1 MGGNVFDIAQPIERK
16 HIQPTLE
23 NFYNILKQIFP
34 KASSLI
40 DTITPVGS
48 VEKKPQSGDLDLV
61 MDEKAISTENLDKW
75 DLTPKEVQ
83 KVQAE
88 ITAKAR
94 TASPAQTY
102 RRAVLTLLTDKVGD
116 RISIDPK
123 SLIRGMMFFAIPQ
136 IDENGKELGTY
147 VQTDLNFGKQDWLS
161 FSYYSDEYGEEDL
174 KKGIKGLHRTQL
186 LAALFSAIGYT
197 FDHSYGV
204 KSKETGELVSDNPQ
218 SSIDIL
224 NQEYGTSLT
233 VDTVKNFYSLFKH
246 VKQVLTDDQLQK
258 VLKSYLKRLKQ
269 ANAPIPAEVQE
280 YLENTVLTENQGQ
293 VVGLYAGGF
302 KPPHRGHFN
311 NALTLAKKVDKLI
324 IYIGRIVRPGETI
337 TPDQSKQIW
346 EIYVKYL
353 PTEVQIEIAPVS
365 PFKSMYEWL
374 KANRDLADQA
384 IIGQGPEKEE
394 EQRFNSLKNNP
405 EKYGKP
411 KVQIF
416 DVTKDNT
423 ESKLSGKNIRTNI
436 DYLKSGKWIPSEI
449 SDQDATDILRVLK
462 VEEKDIKE
470 LMEKELNR
478 VLDEMFTPTPKP
490 KKKVKEA
497 RTGLPVEPLTTT
509 PSETRNKLVYL
520 YNRLR
525 NIVYEPDFKIDFR
538 QNQIVISPKNQ
549 PDTDFDYNPFMASLL
564 EYMIDQGMNITPLP
578 EVKIRKDLAES
589 VDFFGKTAYYDP
601 GKKEVILYVM
611 GRHPKDVMRSF
622 SHEMIHHM
630 QNLENRLQNIS
641 TQNVN
646 EDDYLMK
653 IEEEAMLLGNKVFRS
668 WEDTVKNNG

>member
-1 MGGNVFDIAQPIERK
+1 MGGNVFDIAQPIEKK

-34 KASSLI
+34 KAGPLI

-102 RRAVLTLLTDKVGD
+102 RRAVLTLLMEKIGNT
-116 RISIDPK
+116 IPTDPK

-136 IDENGKELGTY
+136 IDENGKELGSY

-161 FSYYSDEYGEEDL
+161 FSYFSDEYGEEDL

-186 LAALFSAIGYT
+186 LAAMFSAIGYT

-218 SSIDIL
+218 TSLDIL

-233 VDTVKNFYSLFKH
+233 IDLVKNVHTLFKH
-246 VKQVLTDDQLQK
+246 IQDTLSDSQLEK
-258 VLKSYLKRLKQ
+258 VLKSYLKRLDQ
-269 ANAPIPAEVQE
+269 AKAPIPAQVQQ
-280 YLENTVLTENQGQ
+280 YLQNRNLNENNGQ
-293 VVGLYAGGF
+293 IVGLYGGGF
-302 KPPHRGHFN
+302 KPPHQGHFN
-311 NALTLAKKVDKLI
+311 NALTLAREVDKLI
-324 IYIGRIVRPGETI
+324 IFIGHIVRSGEVI
-337 TPDQSKQIW
+337 TPEQSKQIW
-346 EIYVKYL
+346 EIYAKYL
-353 PTEVQIEIAPVS
+353 PTEVDIQIAPVS
-365 PFKSMYEWL
+365 PFKSIYEWL

-394 EQRFNSLKNNP
+394 EQRFKSVKNNP

-411 KVQIF
+411 TIKLF
-416 DVTKDNT
+416 DITKDDS
-423 ESKLSGKNIRTNI
+423 EDKLSGTNIRTNVE
-436 DYLKSGKWIPSEI
+436 YFRSGKWIPSQVSNE
-449 SDQDATDILRVLK
+449 DVKTILQILK

-470 LMEKELNR
+470 IMEKELNR
-478 VLDEMFTPTPKP
+478 VLDEMFAPAPKP

-497 RTGLPVEPLTTT
+497 RTGLPVEPLTAT

-653 IEEEAMLLGNKVFRS
+653 IEEEAMLLGNKHFRV
-668 WEDTVKNNG
+668 WEDIVKNNG